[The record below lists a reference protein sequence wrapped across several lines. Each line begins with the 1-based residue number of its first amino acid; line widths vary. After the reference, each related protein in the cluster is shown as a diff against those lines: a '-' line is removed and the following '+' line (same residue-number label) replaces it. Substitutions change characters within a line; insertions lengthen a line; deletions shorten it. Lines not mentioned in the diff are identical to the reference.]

1 MTIHKPSR
9 PEQTPHP
16 TYFEQNCLILGDKLL
31 ELGVQVRAAAAADT
45 ERLKGSRIE
54 ACEAVITIY
63 GHERE
68 WGAGARQL
76 AQIMARLIKGAS
88 EYRLRLAPI

>member
-1 MTIHKPSR
+1 M
-9 PEQTPHP
+9 
-16 TYFEQNCLILGDKLL
+16 GDKLL
-31 ELGVQVRAAAAADT
+31 EMGVQVRAAADT

-54 ACEAVITIY
+54 ACKAVITIY

-68 WGAGARQL
+68 WDAGARQI